1 MLNKVRYFTKIPQN
15 LSWGFHVLLPSFKKG
30 GKFSH
35 EGILAYRYRYPAIL
49 SKDCQLKV
57 LLHLQ
62 EQLSRERERRK
73 EMESVLKEEANAANL
88 KAIRLQRTLEELEAQ
103 MAHLSRLG
111 LL

>member
-1 MLNKVRYFTKIPQN
+1 M
-15 LSWGFHVLLPSFKKG
+15 
-30 GKFSH
+30 
-35 EGILAYRYRYPAIL
+35 
-49 SKDCQLKV
+49 

-103 MAHLSRLG
+103 LAHLSR
-111 LL
+111 